1 MASAQTD
8 VHLNKYCRCI
18 SPLPNRIYDKDEIV
32 FVPVEAL
39 Y

>member
-8 VHLNKYCRCI
+8 VHLDKYCRCI
-18 SPLPNRIYDKDEIV
+18 SPLPNRSYDKDEMV
-32 FVPVEAL
+32 FVLVEAL

>member
-8 VHLNKYCRCI
+8 VHLNRYCRYT
-18 SPLPNRIYDKDEIV
+18 SPLPNRSYDKDEIV